1 VLAAI
6 AASLSHDS
14 NDHSDF
20 ERSFGILT
28 DVSGLPSLS
37 PLLIANRGEIAV
49 RIAATAHELG
59 LQTIA
64 LFTEADRGAVHAEA
78 ADQAIHVAGYLDAEA
93 IVSAAVAAGAGAIHP
108 GYGFLSENT
117 HFAAAVAAAGI
128 RWVGPPPEAIAL
140 MGDKGRA
147 KQLAVEAGVPVVPG
161 TGGIEADAAAISAFA
176 AEQGYPIV
184 IKALAGGGGKGMRV
198 VREPSEL
205 KPALAA
211 AGREAQAA
219 FGDSRVLAERYLDR
233 PRHIE
238 IQVLADGHGSF
249 VHLGERECSLQR
261 RHQKVIEEAPSPVVG
276 EAMRAQMGDAATAL
290 ARACGYEGAGT
301 VEFIVPAASD
311 EPGDREGDFYF
322 LEMNTRLQVEHPVT
336 EMVWGV
342 DLVEQQLRVAAGEP
356 LAFSQD
362 DLSPSGHAIEARL
375 YSEDPAA
382 GFLPAV
388 GTIREL
394 RLPSGPGIRV
404 DAGIASG
411 SVIGAD
417 YDPMLAKV
425 IAHGPDR
432 ETAIGR
438 LNRALADLVLLGVAH
453 NAAFSRTLIRRTDFR
468 EGRIDT
474 GLLERVLD
482 DGELALEAPADLLAA
497 GAMALWLEDTAAE
510 TVAPGPWL
518 RRLAG
523 SGDVRIEPGWI
534 EIDGERRA
542 AQARHRRDG
551 LVAVEIDGVERAYAV
566 AHDGDAVWV
575 GREGAVRLVEPEPPL
590 AAGAHVHEGSLEAPM
605 PGKVLAVEVANGDS
619 VEEGD
624 VLLILESMKMELQI
638 AAPQAGVVAGL
649 EVAVGDPVAP
659 GQVLVAVG
667 EAATNSGDTPDPEE
681 PR

>member
-1 VLAAI
+1 MILRYIGRVPATFQPMQTAA
-6 AASLSHDS
+6 
-14 NDHSDF
+14 
-20 ERSFGILT
+20 
-28 DVSGLPSLS
+28 LS

-49 RIAATAHELG
+49 RVARTAHDLG
-59 LQTIA
+59 LRTIA
-64 LFTEADRGAVHAEA
+64 LFTDVDRGAVHAEA
-78 ADQAIHVAGYLDAEA
+78 ADQALHVGSYLDPDE
-93 IVSAAVAAGAGAIHP
+93 IVAAAVAAGARAVHP

-117 HFAAAVAAAGI
+117 HFAAAVAAAGMS
-128 RWVGPPPEAIAL
+128 WVGPPPEAIAL

-147 KQLAVEAGVPVVPG
+147 KQLAAEAGVPVVPG
-161 TGGIEADAAAISAFA
+161 TAGVEAGAEEIAALA
-176 AEQGYPIV
+176 AEHGFPIV

-198 VREPSEL
+198 VRAEDEL
-205 KPALAA
+205 DSALAA
-211 AGREAQAA
+211 AGREAQSA
-219 FGDSRVLAERYLDR
+219 FGDDRVLAERYLER

-238 IQVLADGHGSF
+238 VQVLADSHGTV

-276 EAMRAQMGDAATAL
+276 GEMRERMGAAAVTL
-290 ARACGYEGAGT
+290 AHACGYEGAGT
-301 VEFIVPAASD
+301 VEFIVP
-311 EPGDREGDFYF
+311 GDGDSNFFF

-356 LAFSQD
+356 LAFSQA
-362 DLSPSGHAIEARL
+362 DLAPNGHAIEARL

-388 GTIREL
+388 GTVRAL
-394 RLPSGPGIRV
+394 RLPEGPGVRV

-417 YDPMLAKV
+417 YDPMLAKL

-432 ETAIGR
+432 ATAIGR
-438 LNRALADLVLLGVAH
+438 LDRALADLALLGVAH
-453 NAAFSRTLIRRTDFR
+453 NAAFSRALIGRDDFR
-468 EGRIDT
+468 AGEMDT

-482 DGELALEAPADLLAA
+482 EGGLELDPPADLLAA
-497 GAMALWLEDTAAE
+497 GALALWLEDTAPE

-523 SGDVRIEPGWI
+523 AGDVRIGPGWI
-534 EIDGERRA
+534 EIDGERSPA
-542 AQARHRRDG
+542 LARHRRDG
-551 LVAVEIDGVERAYAV
+551 RIAVELDGVERAYAV
-566 AHDGDAVWV
+566 AHDGDSVWI
-575 GREGAVRLVEPEPPL
+575 GREGAVLRVEPEPPL
-590 AAGAHVHEGSLEAPM
+590 AAGAHAHEGALEAPM
-605 PGKVLAVEVANGDS
+605 PGKVLAVEVVNGEQ

-649 EVAVGDPVAP
+649 EVSVGDQVTP

-667 EAATNSGDTPDPEE
+667 DGRQEGEDE
-681 PR
+681 